1 MGGQKVI
8 HDWISCALLTQM
20 TLIWTKLL
28 RIKNK
33 TQAKAN
39 STFGNVERVYLFK
52 EIEKAIKQ
60 MKKLQ
65 NLGIMKHDR
74 IDIGHIEH

>member
-1 MGGQKVI
+1 
-8 HDWISCALLTQM
+8 M

-28 RIKNK
+28 RIKK
-33 TQAKAN
+33 KIQAEAN

-52 EIEKAIKQ
+52 VIERAIKQ

-65 NLGIMKHDR
+65 NLRIMKHDR
-74 IDIGHIEH
+74 IDIGHRTSR